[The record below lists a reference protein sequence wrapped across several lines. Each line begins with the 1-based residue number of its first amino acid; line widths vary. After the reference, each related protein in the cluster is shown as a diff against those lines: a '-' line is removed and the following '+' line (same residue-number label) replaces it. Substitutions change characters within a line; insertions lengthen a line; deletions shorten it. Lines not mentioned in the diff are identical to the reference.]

1 MSRDLV
7 TGDTLGDTTF
17 LSQFQFRL
25 VAVFGVVIL
34 YVCAGIYCI
43 FAGALKSYFSG
54 RQ

>member
-7 TGDTLGDTTF
+7 TGDTFGDTTF
-17 LSQFQFRL
+17 LSQFQFRIF
-25 VAVFGVVIL
+25 AVFGGVIL

-43 FAGALKSYFSG
+43 FVGALKLYFSG